1 MMPRE
6 KLRKAD
12 FVSGICLIL
21 LGLAVLYGASRMPM
35 KGTYGGVSN
44 VWYVSP
50 AILPIMIGVLLIIF
64 SAGILLRAVK
74 EGGHKE
80 IISYFWA
87 KLKGLPG
94 NTEIRRIF
102 IIWVWSSVYIFV
114 MLGRINFFLAT
125 FLYLSPLMLI
135 FYRPGGASLKVKHV
149 AFIIILCAILPIVV
163 GYLFNKYL
171 FVPLP

>member
-1 MMPRE
+1 
-6 KLRKAD
+6 
-12 FVSGICLIL
+12 
-21 LGLAVLYGASRMPM
+21 M

-87 KLKGLPG
+87 KLKGLPR

-149 AFIIILCAILPIVV
+149 AFIIILCAVLPIVV